1 METDTTHRETMPG
14 GVTFWGSV
22 TFGGPMFDI
31 HDNEHVYIGMP
42 AQAPAREERDRQEPG
57 TMPGIPDELA
67 TAEAR
72 TYWKRL
78 HDRGFTDADGQ
89 LLPTTTRKQ
98 AMYIADLFA
107 ERLQLKA
114 KWKPFEAMW
123 SIRNL
128 AQEKWNIQQ
137 TGSLPA
143 RYKEIEAV
151 FDE

>member
-1 METDTTHRETMPG
+1 METKKKSSEAL
-14 GVTFWGSV
+14 GVTFNGSV
-22 TFGGPMFDI
+22 TFNGPMFDI

-42 AQAPAREERDRQEPG
+42 AQAPAREERDTQEPG
-57 TMPGIPDELA
+57 TMPGIPDELG
-67 TAEAR
+67 TTEAR

-128 AQEKWNIQQ
+128 AQEKWDIQQ

-143 RYKEIEAV
+143 RCKEIEAV
-151 FDE
+151 FDD